1 MNDAGWL
8 LPGMVKAP
16 LVEKA
21 FHTMPLSLSVMNV
34 MDGLR
39 GTQDMVVV
47 GESAVNEA
55 STPIDYVGSG
65 SQVITL
71 NIKWRVDLGT
81 FASGTT
87 SVEPRESR
95 HNCEPL
101 QRRIRP

>member
-1 MNDAGWL
+1 
-8 LPGMVKAP
+8 MVKAP

-21 FHTMPLSLSVMNV
+21 FHTMPLSLSVTNV

-71 NIKWRVDLGT
+71 NIKQASRFGNIRVRHDLGR
-81 FASGTT
+81 AEGITT
-87 SVEPRESR
+87 
-95 HNCEPL
+95 
-101 QRRIRP
+101 

>member
-8 LPGMVKAP
+8 LPGMVKTP

-21 FHTMPLSLSVMNV
+21 FHTMPLSMSVMNV

-71 NIKWRVDLGT
+71 NIK
-81 FASGTT
+81 
-87 SVEPRESR
+87 
-95 HNCEPL
+95 
-101 QRRIRP
+101 

>member
-8 LPGMVKAP
+8 LPGMMKAP

-71 NIKWRVDLGT
+71 NIK
-81 FASGTT
+81 
-87 SVEPRESR
+87 
-95 HNCEPL
+95 
-101 QRRIRP
+101 

>member
-1 MNDAGWL
+1 
-8 LPGMVKAP
+8 MVKAP

-71 NIKWRVDLGT
+71 NIK
-81 FASGTT
+81 
-87 SVEPRESR
+87 
-95 HNCEPL
+95 
-101 QRRIRP
+101 